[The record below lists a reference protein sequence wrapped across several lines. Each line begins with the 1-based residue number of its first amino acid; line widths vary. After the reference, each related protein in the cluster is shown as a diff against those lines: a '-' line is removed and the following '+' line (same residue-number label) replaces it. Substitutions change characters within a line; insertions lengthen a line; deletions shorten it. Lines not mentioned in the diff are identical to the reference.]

1 MKLKDFRERLVEGT
15 FTRREF
21 TRVLASA
28 GVVAT
33 VLPFTSQKAQ
43 AAVNLKIFEWSGY
56 EIPELYPAFLEKYG
70 EAPEFPIFGD
80 EDEAFAK
87 MIAGFKVDMA
97 HPCMPAIRTWRDA
110 GLIKP
115 IDPARIEAWD
125 NIFPELLTIR
135 GMQHGGDH
143 WLLPWD
149 WGASSIVYRTDLVDI
164 EEESYALLLD
174 ERYQGRMAMYDYVDE
189 AFPVAALLSG
199 AEDHLDMT
207 DEELERAADVLRQIH
222 KNMLFYWEERTT
234 LWQAMAS
241 GEIVAAFAW
250 NDAIV
255 ELKKQGVPVK
265 FMIPKEGVL
274 SWVCGYTLM
283 ADASGSEDQAYDY
296 LNAVMEPRVGKF
308 LIEDYGY
315 GHANKESYDLV
326 SQETLEDL
334 GLSDIENFL
343 ANSKFEGGIPPA
355 TREKMM
361 LLWTEI
367 KAGF

>member
-1 MKLKDFRERLVEGT
+1 
-15 FTRREF
+15 
-21 TRVLASA
+21 
-28 GVVAT
+28 
-33 VLPFTSQKAQ
+33 
-43 AAVNLKIFEWSGY
+43 
-56 EIPELYPAFLEKYG
+56 
-70 EAPEFPIFGD
+70 
-80 EDEAFAK
+80 

-265 FMIPKEGVL
+265 FMIPEGR
-274 SWVCGYTLM
+274 GP
-283 ADASGSEDQAYDY
+283 E
-296 LNAVMEPRVGKF
+296 
-308 LIEDYGY
+308 
-315 GHANKESYDLV
+315 
-326 SQETLEDL
+326 L
-334 GLSDIENFL
+334 GLRLHAYGRRLGLRGSGL
-343 ANSKFEGGIPPA
+343 RLSQCRHGAAGRQVPHRGLWLRAMP
-355 TREKMM
+355 TRNPTI
-361 LLWTEI
+361 W
-367 KAGF
+367 